1 MALKRM
7 RLSGAPTVFVRIHK
21 SLTFTMKKRNPGAFP
36 KLHDSITP
44 PLRTARDTVPPYV
57 ENRRLRRR
65 LSGLLVVN
73 KPELRGDKAVSIMG
87 DRNSGSSA
95 TKSSLTSRLDA

>member
-65 LSGLLVVN
+65 LSGLLVAN
-73 KPELRGDKAVSIMG
+73 KPELRAVSIMG
-87 DRNSGSSA
+87 DPELG
-95 TKSSLTSRLDA
+95 RLSDEVVVNFAS